1 MSVLNLRLA
10 RKAKARAER
19 EATACANRILHGRTR
34 SERNAQAVETSRA
47 TRLLDGHWLADRQPV
62 GHEVAQNDGD

>member
-19 EATACANRILHGRTR
+19 EAAACSNRILHGRTR
-34 SERNAQAVETSRA
+34 SERTSQAAETSRA
-47 TRLLDGHWLADRQPV
+47 TRLLDGHRLADRHPV
-62 GHEVAQNDGD
+62 DREKPANDGN